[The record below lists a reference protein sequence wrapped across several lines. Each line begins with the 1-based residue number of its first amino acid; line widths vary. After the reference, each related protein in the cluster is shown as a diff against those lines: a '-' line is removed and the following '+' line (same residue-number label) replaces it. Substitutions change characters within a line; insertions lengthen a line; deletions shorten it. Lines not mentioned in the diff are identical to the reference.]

1 MIEIQQIL
9 GLPPMFR
16 EQSQPDGAC
25 RFSVALDG
33 LCNTF
38 AGFEPQAANASTATV
53 NANTRPDSNHGRSP
67 VSQTALAVIADEIRA
82 VFEDEQR
89 DIAQAAAQ
97 VRVSDRTRLEAGY
110 FFSRDQIECSLNPR
124 EHYARALLGNL
135 GRDEAF
141 IDHLLKEQNRHGAER
156 VLDACRLLT
165 LASAAEECNLND
177 FDDVTSALQTYLNKA
192 GGNYIGADANFSSHG
207 GRELRAL
214 EKAMERL
221 IERMG
226 ASTLRKEMLTHLTP
240 ALLKT
245 LSDKHPDIC
254 ASQLLPR
261 LEESINSQALSSYL
275 QILKSC
281 ENSPLNYLREIDKL
295 IHLLKAA
302 EPERP
307 GASPATG
314 RPDARPAAAG
324 RAFNTPPIVIVNKP
338 VQLVTGCRGQA
349 RSAEPPA
356 AAAVTVGDAAASTTE
371 MATNTDVP
379 NRRVPQAD
387 PYIPRAWRGE
397 PNGAMDLEDDAVV
410 IGGDGGE
417 DWGGFVAGSSVV
429 GPRRRVV
436 HTEPVMT
443 LDNRE
448 ESDDEDD
455 FLGSSTDPLQ
465 QPTTQTAGRPPHVAE
480 GNSNFIA
487 ALRTATTTS
496 HVPAPGTYFGSW
508 LNLDN
513 AGLRRV
519 PRPGDSQLFAMGQ
532 SSWRN
537 NMPVGRTAA
546 GQNATVPR
554 TDAGSYGSSR
564 TGKRPLVKVEQQP
577 VDPPRRPIHF
587 GYASSIPKKDDR
599 LTLPVV
605 PLQAVV
611 TELPA
616 PSAVPLPVGNHRGA
630 GSGVLAPSS
639 SR

>member
-1 MIEIQQIL
+1 
-9 GLPPMFR
+9 MFR
-16 EQSQPDGAC
+16 EQSQLGGAC

-38 AGFEPQAANASTATV
+38 AGLEPQAANASTATV

-82 VFEDEQR
+82 VFEDEQQ

-141 IDHLLKEQNRHGAER
+141 IDHLLEEKNHLGAER

-165 LASAAEECNLND
+165 LASAAEECNLNA
-177 FDDVTSALQTYLNKA
+177 FESVTSALQAYLNKA
-192 GGNYIGADANFSSHG
+192 GGNYIGVDANFSSHG

-261 LEESINSQALSSYL
+261 LEASINSQALSSYL

-281 ENSPLNYLREIDKL
+281 ENSPLSYLREIDKL

-302 EPERP
+302 EPEQP

-314 RPDARPAAAG
+314 GPDVRQSTASPD
-324 RAFNTPPIVIVNKP
+324 FKIPPIVIVNKP
-338 VQLVTGCRGQA
+338 VQLVAGCRGQA

-356 AAAVTVGDAAASTTE
+356 AAATTIRTAADRAEMATSTDEADRPRPEPYIFRARRDESHGGMNVDDDVIVVNDDDGEELDDPELFVAAST
-371 MATNTDVP
+371 V
-379 NRRVPQAD
+379 AD
-387 PYIPRAWRGE
+387 PLYRLVGGTP
-397 PNGAMDLEDDAVV
+397 VV
-410 IGGDGGE
+410 
-417 DWGGFVAGSSVV
+417 
-429 GPRRRVV
+429 
-436 HTEPVMT
+436 T
-443 LDNRE
+443 LDTRDDLN
-448 ESDDEDD
+448 DEDD
-455 FLGSSTDPLQ
+455 VVASSMVPLQ
-465 QPTTQTAGRPPHVAE
+465 QPKTQTAGRPPRAA
-480 GNSNFIA
+480 GWNSDFIA

-496 HVPAPGTYFGSW
+496 RIPALGTYLGSR
-508 LNLDN
+508 LGLDN

-519 PRPGDSQLFAMGQ
+519 PRPGDSQLFAMGE

-546 GQNATVPR
+546 V
-554 TDAGSYGSSR
+554 
-564 TGKRPLVKVEQQP
+564 TGASKSGERGRVEQQP
-577 VDPPRRPIHF
+577 VDAPRRRIHF
-587 GYASSIPKKDDR
+587 GNASSIPKVDDR

-605 PLQAVV
+605 PLQAVG